1 MSFSDYTIDEFI
13 EELASKSSTPGG
25 GSVAGLCGALS
36 ASLSSMVIKLTKEAE
51 LDEYLADL
59 EELQM
64 EALELIDEDSES
76 FDQVMLAFK
85 LPKETE
91 EEKEERQIQI
101 QKALKGAS
109 LVPLR
114 TMRLGLKLL
123 KITKEVAK
131 EGNPNAAS
139 DAGVAGL
146 TALSAIK
153 GGNYNVLINV
163 GSLKN
168 EKFAKE
174 LNDEASEIIAE
185 AEELAQEIERITEN
199 SILG

>member
-1 MSFSDYTIDEFI
+1 
-13 EELASKSSTPGG
+13 
-25 GSVAGLCGALS
+25 
-36 ASLSSMVIKLTKEAE
+36 
-51 LDEYLADL
+51 
-59 EELQM
+59 
-64 EALELIDEDSES
+64 
-76 FDQVMLAFK
+76 
-85 LPKETE
+85 
-91 EEKEERQIQI
+91 
-101 QKALKGAS
+101 
-109 LVPLR
+109 
-114 TMRLGLKLL
+114 MRLGLKLL